1 MTAQFKLSLLD
12 CDRSNPL
19 ADFFEAR
26 AAVSFQGSAGET
38 AFTVAGRDLSAFV
51 TDARRLL
58 DVDGTSALLTAGW
71 DVEKCLR
78 LQIIRGE
85 PSDALTARVS
95 IVDDDAATDLQA
107 RTETEFATSP
117 GALSAFL
124 TDIQHLVG
132 RRELGDATL
141 NDDADEHG

>member
-1 MTAQFKLSLLD
+1 VTAQFTLSLLD
-12 CDRSNPL
+12 CDHSDSL

-38 AFTVAGRDLSAFV
+38 AFTVAGRDLLAFV
-51 TDARRLL
+51 TDARRVL
-58 DVDGTSALLTAGW
+58 DVKGTSALLTVGW

-78 LQIIRGE
+78 LRISRRE
-85 PSDALTARVS
+85 PSDAFTARVC
-95 IVDDDAATDLQA
+95 IVNDDAATDLQA